1 MYKRE
6 GNRASLKDTFTKG
19 LTTLNVKTNN
29 FMEESKCK
37 TYITTLENEIAGLKQ
52 KLGDDIYTSWMN
64 QGDLTAGVEETC
76 KQIQNKYQE
85 IEAQR
90 LKIAQLQE
98 EEKQILGA
106 APAQNAML
114 EGETIFC
121 SQCGT
126 KNSVNYKFCCKC
138 GAPLK

>member
-1 MYKRE
+1 M
-6 GNRASLKDTFTKG
+6 ASLKDTFTKG

-37 TYITTLENEIAGLKQ
+37 TYITTLENEVAGLKQ

-106 APAQNAML
+106 APAQNAMP

>member
-1 MYKRE
+1 M
-6 GNRASLKDTFTKG
+6 ASLKDTFTKG

-106 APAQNAML
+106 APAQNAMP

-138 GAPLK
+138 GAPLM